1 VEYNCFSCLGQRLEC
16 VVARRYTP
24 YAGEEYCIHKAIAKQ
39 DEARLSI
46 GDLES
51 IKLREMF
58 AQYLFEN
65 NRKDEALRVL
75 PAS

>member
-1 VEYNCFSCLGQRLEC
+1 MPPNCFSCLGQRIEC
-16 VVARRYTP
+16 INERRYSS
-24 YAGEEYCIHKAIAKQ
+24 YAGEEYCIHKAVAKQ